1 MPLEFEWDEE
11 KRRSNIEK
19 HKLDFVRAHAIFDGR
34 PVIHSDSSRLG
45 EKRSKS
51 TGIIDGV
58 FVTVI
63 WTLREGRIRI
73 ISARGT
79 RDEDKRAYH
88 ETFG

>member
-19 HKLDFVRAHAIFDGR
+19 HKLDFVRAQVLFDGR
-34 PVIHSDSSRLG
+34 PIIHSDSNRFG
-45 EKRSKS
+45 EARSKS

-63 WTLREGRIRI
+63 WTLRGGRIRI
-73 ISARGT
+73 KSARGT